1 MPGEADRPWGTLMRT
16 HGWAGAVPA
25 TDEEAVARI
34 LATTREVIDEQGEAT
49 RLTDVAR
56 RLGVTRQTVYRYF
69 PSTEAL
75 LSATAVDAVGAFLDR
90 IAGRLAG
97 LTEPDVAVVE
107 GVSAVLEALADD
119 RYMGILL
126 LPGHQS
132 LPVIGQIT
140 SENARVF
147 ARSMIERMDVDW
159 TARGY
164 GDQEIEILVEIVLR
178 TLQSLIIDPGHAHSA
193 PDRREFLDC
202 WLGSAIRAL
211 PSGIR

>member
-1 MPGEADRPWGTLMRT
+1 M
-16 HGWAGAVPA
+16 
-25 TDEEAVARI
+25 
-34 LATTREVIDEQGEAT
+34 
-49 RLTDVAR
+49 
-56 RLGVTRQTVYRYF
+56 
-69 PSTEAL
+69 
-75 LSATAVDAVGAFLDR
+75 
-90 IAGRLAG
+90 AG

-164 GDQEIEILVEIVLR
+164 GDQDIEILVEIVLR

-193 PDRREFLDC
+193 PDRREFLDR